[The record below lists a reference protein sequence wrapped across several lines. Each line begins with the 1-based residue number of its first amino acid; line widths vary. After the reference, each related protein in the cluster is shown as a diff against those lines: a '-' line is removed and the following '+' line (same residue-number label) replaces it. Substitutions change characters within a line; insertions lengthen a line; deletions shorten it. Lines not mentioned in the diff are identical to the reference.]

1 MKPSRRA
8 FLATAAALPAATAVL
23 SAPAVAALPLEP
35 ATPVLTPYT
44 EYPWRWMVSHDDYSF
59 SEDFETLEKALEF
72 ARIEGAEVV
81 AECKMQDFSL
91 GMEGGD
97 VLEALLGQNEDRIG
111 EGEFLEC
118 TREQEKDLGAMV
130 TAAIE
135 AWAVKHRISLT
146 AWSFEDIRNRQR
158 VDAMPAAA
166 G

>member
-23 SAPAVAALPLEP
+23 SAPTVAALPLES
-35 ATPVLTPYT
+35 ATPVLTPYM

-59 SEDFETLEKALEF
+59 SEEFETLEKALEF

-81 AECKMQDFSL
+81 AECQMQDFSL
-91 GMEGGD
+91 SLGGD
-97 VLEALLGQNEDRIG
+97 EVLEALLGTNEELIG
-111 EGEFLEC
+111 EGEFIDA
-118 TREQEKDLGAMV
+118 TNEQRDDLGKMV

-135 AWAVKHRISLT
+135 AWAIKHHISLT
-146 AWSFEDIRNRQR
+146 AWSFAGIRNKQK
-158 VDAMPAAA
+158 VA